1 MSCQRIR
8 GVTLKNTIEHI
19 VKLRNEYGV
28 TQPKLALLSGI
39 SWRQLQ
45 RYEAGRSKLKESVA
59 ETLITTLER
68 LNPNKPMEI
77 IFDYI
82 RIRFNTNDVDKVI
95 EQYLKIKVDYF
106 GVNEHGFYGY
116 EKTYFLGDVFVM
128 SSSTEELGVMLE
140 LKGKG
145 CRQFESYLEA
155 QGRTWYTFFT
165 QVLENN
171 FAVVKRLDIA
181 INDKTGILDIP
192 FLSRK
197 CDAGEC
203 ISVFKAYK
211 SYSSGEM
218 IKHREENVQ
227 DMGHTLYIG
236 SLRSEV
242 YFCIYEKNYEE
253 FVKMGV
259 PMEDAEVKNRF
270 EIRLKNDRAYKAIID
285 LLTYE
290 DAEKT
295 AFSIINRYVRF
306 ADADEELDR
315 ESWKNN
321 PMWDYFIGENRRAI
335 RLTTKPEPYT
345 LDKTLRWI
353 HKQVASTFKMAQ
365 EIDRINGTS
374 NIEKILE
381 NAELNEKHQKIIEQ
395 NTFLIEEVVN

>member
-1 MSCQRIR
+1 ME
-8 GVTLKNTIEHI
+8 NMIEHI
-19 VKLRNEYGV
+19 KKIRAEYGIS
-28 TQPKLALLSGI
+28 QSKLAVMTGLGLD
-39 SWRQLQ
+39 
-45 RYEAGRSKLKESVA
+45 KLKNIESGRTKLKDDIA
-59 ETLITTLER
+59 EMLLTTLEK

-82 RIRFNTNDVDKVI
+82 RIRFNTNDVNKVI

-155 QGRTWYTFFT
+155 QRRTWFTFFT

-227 DMGHTLYIG
+227 SMGHTLYIG

-270 EIRLKNDRAYKAIID
+270 EIRLKNDRAYKAIVD

-315 ESWKNN
+315 EYWKNN
-321 PMWDYFIGENRRAI
+321 SMWDYFIGENRRAI

-365 EIDRINGTS
+365 EIDRINGTK

-395 NTFLIEEVVN
+395 NTFSVEEVVIT

>member
-1 MSCQRIR
+1 M
-8 GVTLKNTIEHI
+8 KNTIEHI